1 MKEDRRIRKSKSALK
16 RALFEQI
23 MKKRFSKITVSEIC
37 ESADVNRSTFYSN
50 YEDMQALLSDIHND
64 FFEEMMKHAVK
75 EPTDSLLNYQLTKNT
90 LYGMIEYVEKNRK
103 TIQILFHQG
112 NQEILERDMVNYFI
126 SRHCSN
132 TSNKVD
138 SYPFLYHT
146 LAFFSLLSA
155 WVKDDFPCSADHLAQ
170 IIIEQA
176 KPLHETILSTK
187 IND

>member
-1 MKEDRRIRKSKSALK
+1 MKEDRRIRKSKNALK

-37 ESADVNRSTFYSN
+37 EAADVNRSTFYSN

-64 FFEEMMKHAVK
+64 FFEEMMKHAFK
-75 EPTDSLLNYQLTKNT
+75 ESKDSLLNYQLTKNT

-126 SRHCSN
+126 NRHCSN

-146 LAFFSLLSA
+146 LAFFSLLST